1 MSEAKNESSDEGAN
15 LERLVMRQTKSMT
28 CDGCAYGGKGI
39 ACNRPN
45 EATHCMT
52 GGKEFIYVRE
62 QDA

>member
-1 MSEAKNESSDEGAN
+1 MNESSDE
-15 LERLVMRQTKSMT
+15 RFVMRQTKSMT